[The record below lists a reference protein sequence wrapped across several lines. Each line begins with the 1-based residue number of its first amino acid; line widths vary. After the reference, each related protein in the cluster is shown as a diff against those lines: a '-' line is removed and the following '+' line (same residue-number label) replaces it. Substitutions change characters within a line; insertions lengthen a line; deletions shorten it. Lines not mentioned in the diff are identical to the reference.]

1 MEMRICPICHG
12 NGFVAC
18 PSGDI
23 IEYADTPTDKQWGPE
38 HVSLSWAVKG
48 CSRCMNYGEI
58 PD

>member
-48 CSRCMNYGEI
+48 CDRCMNRGEI
-58 PD
+58 SD